1 MVFKAT
7 SPETNRV
14 ELSTH
19 TAIGNVRLKFQETLE
34 KHFADARQLISI
46 DTRDVH
52 HNGGAYEVA
61 AHPALQFKHST

>member
-14 ELSTH
+14 EFSTH
-19 TAIGNVRLKFQETLE
+19 PATEHVSLKFQETLE

-46 DTRDVH
+46 TERDAH
-52 HNGGAYEVA
+52 HKRGAAEA
-61 AHPALQFKHST
+61 ARYCAS